1 VNTRSNDRADVGR
14 AEEDDM
20 SNRKQT
26 VDGLDDI
33 DDEDGIVE
41 DEILEEND
49 LTLVVETAEEVITG
63 SDPRM
68 EGPLNPDE
76 VSDEDLVEED
86 EA

>member
-1 VNTRSNDRADVGR
+1 
-14 AEEDDM
+14 M

-41 DEILEEND
+41 DEVSEEND

-63 SDPRM
+63 TDPRM

-76 VSDEDLVEED
+76 VTDEDLVEED